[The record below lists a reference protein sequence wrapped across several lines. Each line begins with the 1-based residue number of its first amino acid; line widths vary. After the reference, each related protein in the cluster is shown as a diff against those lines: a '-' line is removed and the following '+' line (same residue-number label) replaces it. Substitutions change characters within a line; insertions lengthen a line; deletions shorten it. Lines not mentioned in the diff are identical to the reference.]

1 MQLEGTLLHIG
12 FDDTDS
18 LSGNCT
24 TYLAALIIEQISCV
38 VEFLDYPRLIRNN
51 PNIPWKT
58 RGNGAI
64 ALTLKVNSKDI
75 PFVISTATNFI
86 KMHYEEDQNTNP
98 GFVVIKGEIPQE
110 IKEFA
115 KKTLVDVIEINK
127 AKQLVKKYSLSSF
140 YIGNGRGLIGA
151 LAALGNLLCPQEED
165 FTFELL
171 TYRTPEYV
179 GTKRKIVL
187 ESVYKMDKRL
197 KPLVFN
203 NIDED
208 KKNVI
213 IAPAGKDP
221 VLYGIRGEDPQVL
234 LQAMKI
240 VQTEEPIERYC
251 IFRTNQGTD
260 QHFKYANSKVKEYS
274 VFVGEIEVLEHPRTI
289 SGGHVFLKG
298 IVIENGQVVDIAAF
312 EPTKS
317 FRHVIK
323 QLCPKD
329 KILAYG
335 GVQFKEDKKLF
346 TIQLEKCKILYL
358 QEQIKEESPFCPQ
371 CGKRMTSAGLNKGYK
386 CKKCGFRG
394 REMKK
399 SKINIPRK
407 IELGLYIPPAGAQR
421 HLVKPFR
428 RYNIPRKED
437 LQIIPNW
444 WNKLI

>member
-203 NIDED
+203 KIDED
-208 KKNVI
+208 TKNVI

-221 VLYGIRGEDPQVL
+221 VLYGI
-234 LQAMKI
+234 
-240 VQTEEPIERYC
+240 
-251 IFRTNQGTD
+251 
-260 QHFKYANSKVKEYS
+260 
-274 VFVGEIEVLEHPRTI
+274 
-289 SGGHVFLKG
+289 
-298 IVIENGQVVDIAAF
+298 
-312 EPTKS
+312 
-317 FRHVIK
+317 
-323 QLCPKD
+323 
-329 KILAYG
+329 
-335 GVQFKEDKKLF
+335 
-346 TIQLEKCKILYL
+346 
-358 QEQIKEESPFCPQ
+358 
-371 CGKRMTSAGLNKGYK
+371 
-386 CKKCGFRG
+386 
-394 REMKK
+394 
-399 SKINIPRK
+399 
-407 IELGLYIPPAGAQR
+407 
-421 HLVKPFR
+421 
-428 RYNIPRKED
+428 
-437 LQIIPNW
+437 
-444 WNKLI
+444 